1 MKENKIIRYF
11 IVIYW
16 TFFGALSVIDKII
29 PDVYPFWV
37 GVDFYT
43 LFVKF
48 FASLGLSDPMFATI
62 ALVGIST
69 LEIVVLVLFSFSL
82 FNLYKG
88 KENLSEQWF
97 YRGIAFYVLLFSLF
111 SIGDQVFGDRS
122 NLLEHGIFL
131 IMLIVSWVVFKH
143 NTQIE
148 ERVTKFSFS
157 KDIIIGL
164 LVGVFLT
171 IITSYSIVD
180 FSKST
185 FSNKN
190 QPVEGKEVV
199 QDVYKFDF
207 PFLSDKFVLEN
218 TIKAFEE
225 KHPELKINYV
235 YTGPSELNT
244 KKKTHMLLYVF
255 TEQKK

>member
-69 LEIVVLVLFSFSL
+69 LEIIVLVLFSFSL

-131 IMLIVSWVVFKH
+131 IMLIVSWVVFKY
-143 NTQIE
+143 NTLIE

>member
-1 MKENKIIRYF
+1 
-11 IVIYW
+11 
-16 TFFGALSVIDKII
+16 
-29 PDVYPFWV
+29 
-37 GVDFYT
+37 
-43 LFVKF
+43 
-48 FASLGLSDPMFATI
+48 
-62 ALVGIST
+62 
-69 LEIVVLVLFSFSL
+69 
-82 FNLYKG
+82 
-88 KENLSEQWF
+88 
-97 YRGIAFYVLLFSLF
+97 
-111 SIGDQVFGDRS
+111 
-122 NLLEHGIFL
+122 
-131 IMLIVSWVVFKH
+131 MLIVSWVVFKY
-143 NTQIE
+143 NTLIE